1 MLERSSDVNQR
12 NYVIMETSKTLEQIM
27 ALVKRREVMIS
38 DHGYDELAE
47 DAISVND
54 IISGVANGIVVE
66 DYPDYF
72 KGSCV
77 LVLQKDRQGNP
88 IHAVWGIPKDSSSP
102 AVLVTAYR
110 PDPNSWS
117 NDLMRRKQ

>member
-1 MLERSSDVNQR
+1 
-12 NYVIMETSKTLEQIM
+12 M

-47 DAISVND
+47 DAISVKD

-72 KGSCV
+72 KGPCV

-88 IHAVWGIPKDSSSP
+88 IHGSMGNTQRLFIACCFSHCIQTRS
-102 AVLVTAYR
+102 
-110 PDPNSWS
+110 
-117 NDLMRRKQ
+117 KQVVR

>member
-1 MLERSSDVNQR
+1 MK
-12 NYVIMETSKTLEQIM
+12 ISKTLEQIM
-27 ALVKRREVMIS
+27 ALVKRKEVMIS

-47 DAISVND
+47 DAIFVKD
-54 IISGVANGIVVE
+54 IISGVANGVVVE

-88 IHAVWGIPKDSSSP
+88 IHAVWGIPKGSSSP

-110 PDPNSWS
+110 PDPNRWS
-117 NDLMRRKQ
+117 DDFMRRKQ